1 MYDVIIIG
9 KGPAGAQAG
18 IYLGRAGFKTLILYK
33 DGGSLEKAD
42 YVENY
47 YGFGKPVEA
56 KKLLQE
62 GVEQARRFNVEFKE
76 DQVVMLLPSEQSV
89 SVQGLKGEYVASYV
103 IIAAGMTRRSLNVP
117 GLRDLEGKGISY
129 CVTCDGF
136 FFRNKK
142 AAIIGYTDYA
152 EHELN
157 NLLMFTKD
165 VYLLTNG
172 NNPEFDVPGEIPV
185 IDKQINGI
193 YGRDSVEGIEF
204 KDGSKQ
210 QFDGIFIAYGT
221 ADASSF
227 FLKSGIATEKGKIVV
242 DSSKMTNIDR
252 IYAAGDCINTYMQVA
267 TAVSDGAL
275 AARSV
280 TERLKEDRKRSK

>member
-185 IDKQINGI
+185 IDKQISGI

-227 FLKSGIATEKGKIVV
+227 SLKSGIATEKGKIVV

>member
-157 NLLMFTKD
+157 ELLMFTKD

-227 FLKSGIATEKGKIVV
+227 SLKSGIATEKGKIVV

>member
-62 GVEQARRFNVEFKE
+62 GVGQARRFNVEFKE

-185 IDKQINGI
+185 IDKQIGRI
-193 YGRDSVEGIEF
+193 YGQDSVEGVEF

-227 FLKSGIATEKGKIVV
+227 SLKSGIATEKGKIVV

>member
-62 GVEQARRFNVEFKE
+62 GVGQARRFNVEFKE
-76 DQVVMLLPSEQSV
+76 DQVVMLLPSEHSV

-185 IDKQINGI
+185 IDKQIGRI
-193 YGRDSVEGIEF
+193 YGQDSVEGVEF

-227 FLKSGIATEKGKIVV
+227 SLKSGIATEKGKIVV

-280 TERLKEDRKRSK
+280 TERLKEDIKRSK

>member
-62 GVEQARRFNVEFKE
+62 GVGQARRFNVEFKE
-76 DQVVMLLPSEQSV
+76 DQVVMLLPSEHSV

-185 IDKQINGI
+185 IDKQIGRI
-193 YGRDSVEGIEF
+193 YGQDSVEGVEF

-227 FLKSGIATEKGKIVV
+227 SLKSGIAT
-242 DSSKMTNIDR
+242 
-252 IYAAGDCINTYMQVA
+252 A
-267 TAVSDGAL
+267 
-275 AARSV
+275 
-280 TERLKEDRKRSK
+280 

>member
-227 FLKSGIATEKGKIVV
+227 SLKSGIATEKGKIVV

>member
-62 GVEQARRFNVEFKE
+62 GVGQARRFNVEFKE
-76 DQVVMLLPSEQSV
+76 DQVVMLLPSEHSV

-185 IDKQINGI
+185 IDKQIGRI
-193 YGRDSVEGIEF
+193 YGQDSVEGVEF

-227 FLKSGIATEKGKIVV
+227 SLKSGIATEKGKIVV

>member
-62 GVEQARRFNVEFKE
+62 GVGQARRFNVEFKE
-76 DQVVMLLPSEQSV
+76 DQVVMLLPSEHSV

-103 IIAAGMTRRSLNVP
+103 VIAAGMTRRSLNVP

-185 IDKQINGI
+185 IDKQIGRI
-193 YGRDSVEGIEF
+193 YGQDSVEGVEF

-227 FLKSGIATEKGKIVV
+227 SLKSGIATEKGKIVV